1 MEKINLDEV
10 FETTD
15 ISAMGEPCLSD
26 EDCKEAEE
34 INQTMRTV
42 CRAYSSMV
50 AQSYQLCA
58 GLRLTRRRNH
68 M

>member
-1 MEKINLDEV
+1 MEQIDLNEV

-26 EDCKEAEE
+26 ADCKEAEE
-34 INQTMRTV
+34 INRTMKNV

-50 AQSYQLCA
+50 ARSYQLCA
-58 GLRLTRRRNH
+58 GLRLTRRKKY